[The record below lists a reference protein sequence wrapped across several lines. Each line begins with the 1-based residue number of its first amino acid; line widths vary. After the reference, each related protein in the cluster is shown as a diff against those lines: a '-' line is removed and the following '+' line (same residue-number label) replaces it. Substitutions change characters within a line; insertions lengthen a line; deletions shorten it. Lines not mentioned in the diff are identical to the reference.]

1 MRNWLALLMLLCHVV
16 SSAPLV
22 RAQSK
27 YEADFEFA
35 WTELEK
41 ACGPLIAHKKI
52 DWKAVE
58 KELRPAAHAAQSDA
72 DHLVVLARLLARL
85 RDGHAEVRPTTLTK
99 DVAWPSD
106 GRAASTGCGMF
117 WCIAGKRVLVKSVW
131 NSAAAAGVQAGWEVL
146 RVDGQEVLEWIAARQ
161 RKLCDTV
168 SFSTDQAALY
178 FTLHQGISEPAGTSV
193 EYEFKDEKGAK
204 KKRTVA
210 FTKANHVPWGPAVLP
225 QGLAGDDDV
234 RWCKLP
240 SGLGYVHLRR
250 CKGDLP
256 ERIDQALAALSDVPG
271 LILDFRANG
280 GGGFDHEAFMGRFV
294 PSGET
299 LRGGV
304 SYASA
309 GPKPYGGKLVVIVD
323 AGVRSA
329 GETGSGIFKE
339 DGRAYMIGE
348 SATAGM
354 SSQKTEIA
362 LPSGL
367 FSLYVSVG
375 SNKGRFNGGRGIE
388 GLGVPPHELVSYDQK
403 DLAKGVDTLIARAEA
418 LLGKFPSDK
427 VPFKAK

>member
-1 MRNWLALLMLLCHVV
+1 
-16 SSAPLV
+16 
-22 RAQSK
+22 
-27 YEADFEFA
+27 
-35 WTELEK
+35 
-41 ACGPLIAHKKI
+41 
-52 DWKAVE
+52 
-58 KELRPAAHAAQSDA
+58 
-72 DHLVVLARLLARL
+72 
-85 RDGHAEVRPTTLTK
+85 
-99 DVAWPSD
+99 
-106 GRAASTGCGMF
+106 MF